1 MSSIDP
7 IYQELAAKIG
17 KPNLKNLPL
26 LLAKLAGPEE
36 ARILNTLSASSE
48 ALAKKLNLNQEV
60 VEKHLKALF
69 EKGLVFQGKTG
80 WHLTRTWGG
89 LHDSAGSADVVK
101 HGDVL
106 DEEFFRLLQT
116 TSEEDREQRID
127 DVLTGKAP
135 LRRSMRV
142 IPRWKAIQNIPG
154 LLPYEDVRQIFKAS
168 DPIVLLPCACKR
180 AEPDRKCKET
190 VPEVTCVTCGRA
202 GQYNLNRG
210 AGKKLTYDE
219 VLALFDTF
227 DQLQLVHLTGNTNR
241 LPSLICNCHY
251 DCCGQFQVN
260 KDARERLKQDVIVKS
275 RFIATIDPKK
285 CKGCRLCMKKGCPAG
300 ADKIRFYPELGEER
314 AEIDAEI
321 CLGCGL
327 CVINCPSEA
336 RILKMVRPPDHIPA
350 PDAMTGEAD

>member
-1 MSSIDP
+1 MSAIGP
-7 IYQELAAKIG
+7 IYQELAVKIG

-26 LLAKLAGPEE
+26 LLAKLANPEE
-36 ARILNTLSASSE
+36 ARILNALSASSE
-48 ALAKKLNLNQEV
+48 ALAKQLNLNQEV

-101 HGDVL
+101 HKDVF
-106 DEEFFRLLQT
+106 DKAFFKLLQA

-127 DVLTGKAP
+127 DVLNNKAP

-142 IPRWKAIQNIPG
+142 IPRWKSIKNIPG
-154 LLPYEDVRQIFKAS
+154 LLPYEDIRQIFKAS
-168 DPIVLLPCACKR
+168 DPIALVPCACKR
-180 AEPDRKCKET
+180 AEPERKCKET
-190 VPEVTCVTCGRA
+190 VPEVTCVTTNRSA
-202 GQYNLNRG
+202 QYNLRRG

-219 VLALFDTF
+219 VMALFDQF
-227 DQLQLVHLTGNTNR
+227 DQLQFVHLSGNSNR
-241 LPSLICNCHY
+241 MPLLICNCHY

-260 KDARERLKQDVIVKS
+260 KYARERLNQDVIVKS

-285 CKGCRLCMKKGCPAG
+285 CKGCRLCMEKGCPVG
-300 ADKIRFYPELGEER
+300 ADQIKYYAELGEER
-314 AEIDAEI
+314 AAIDAELCI
-321 CLGCGL
+321 GCGL

-336 RILKMVRPPDHIPA
+336 RMMKMVRPPDHIPA